1 MSEVKNYSITK
12 TIDFY
17 INEASPET
25 IAGRRIYLE
34 TVLAPRLRK
43 GLAVLNN
50 INQPEQE
57 DIELRDVYQRG
68 VDFFDK
74 LFDAPVPQVN
84 TTTSN

>member
-1 MSEVKNYSITK
+1 MSEVKNSGITK
-12 TIDFY
+12 TVDFY

-25 IAGRRIYLE
+25 IEGRRIYLE

-43 GLAVLNN
+43 GLAVLNK
-50 INQPEQE
+50 ISLTEQE
-57 DIELRDVYQRG
+57 DINLRDVYQRG

-74 LFDAPVPQVN
+74 LFDAPVPQTN

>member
-1 MSEVKNYSITK
+1 MSEVKNFSITK

-25 IAGRRIYLE
+25 IAGRWMYLE

-43 GLAVLNN
+43 GLAVLNK
-50 INQPEQE
+50 ISLTEQE